1 MDRKKLIISPLVKE
15 VSLLIDGHPNY
26 KILFN
31 IYDETGDIV
40 DQKPYTTNYYNSAI
54 EVVKVLKSSP
64 STYTHYSIR
73 FYFYSIFLLQKKG
86 EDKLLGAQY
95 EVIQKITEQEEKI
108 YETP

>member
-40 DQKPYTTNYYNSAI
+40 DQKLYTTNYYNSAI
-54 EVVKVLKSSP
+54 RVVKVLKSSP
-64 STYTHYSIR
+64 SEYTHYPIR
-73 FYFYSIFLLQKKG
+73 FYSIFLLQKKG
-86 EDKLLGAQY
+86 EDRFLGAQY
-95 EVIQKITEQEEKI
+95 EVIQKITEQEEVI